1 MKKNYFL
8 LKSFLIIISFFG
20 ASQSAMAQTDYYDV
34 LVGTS
39 TSQNGRA
46 PQGGRNIC
54 RSVFLITQ
62 AEMTAAGFVNGNA
75 INGLAFFY
83 SIAQDIPTTGNMVV
97 YLQNT
102 ADATNTKS
110 TTWAT
115 AITGMTTASNASIT
129 VPNTAGQLFVP
140 FSGGSA
146 FTYTGT
152 GLYVAFDYQN
162 LANPV
167 ATALNTA
174 LCNTALTGGIKGAM
188 SAAGSSVAPTTIVAS
203 NFRPIVK
210 LGRPSACSMPVNL
223 AYDQSQSTFN
233 QALVSWFSHD
243 GGSNFEIEYGP
254 YNFIQ
259 GTGTTVSV
267 STNPYAVNGLTDSTV
282 YDFYVRKNCGS
293 GVFSNWNVSSMATQ
307 FIPVVPTYNTSFE
320 QENLNFIGWS
330 NPSPTLV
337 AGDWSIGN
345 YGAGALV
352 QNGVSSVVSVTPAAA
367 AADNFMFTRPLSL
380 TAGATVTVSFYL
392 SNYVSGSTNTGA
404 YQLTLNASPQV
415 GSFISTIGS
424 QSGIN
429 TAAFTLK
436 SHSFVVPSTGI
447 YNLGLRN
454 QSPMNAVGTHALVV
468 DNFTISQVLSSESF
482 TLSGVK
488 IYPNPATNVLNI
500 QSDIEV
506 LTKVSIT
513 DLNGRVVK
521 QVSNNLSQISLG
533 DLSKGIYMVTIESA
547 NAKKVEKLIVE

>member
-8 LKSFLIIISFFG
+8 LKAFLIITSFFG
-20 ASQSAMAQTDYYDV
+20 ASQSAIAQTDYYDV

-83 SIAQDIPTTGNMVV
+83 SIAQDIPTTGNMVI

-115 AITGMTTASNASIT
+115 AITGMTTASNSSIT
-129 VPNTAGQLFVP
+129 VPSTAGQFLIP

-167 ATALNTA
+167 ATVLNTA
-174 LCNTALTGGIKGAM
+174 LCNTVLTGGIKGAM
-188 SAAGSSVAPTTIVAS
+188 SAAGSSVAPTTIAAS
-203 NFRPIVK
+203 NFRPIIK
-210 LGRPSACSMPVNL
+210 LGRPSACSMPINL
-223 AYDQSQSTFN
+223 TYNQSQSTVN
-233 QALVSWFSHD
+233 SAIVSWFSHD
-243 GGSNFEIEYGP
+243 GGSNYEIEYGP
-254 YNFIQ
+254 YNFVQ

-267 STNPYAVNGLTDSTV
+267 STNPYTITGLTDSTV
-282 YDFYVRKNCGS
+282 YDFFVRKNCGS

-307 FIPVVPTYNTSFE
+307 FVASNPTYNTSFE
-320 QENLNFIGWS
+320 QENLNFIGWA

-352 QNGVSSVVSVTPAAA
+352 QNGVSSVVSITPAAA
-367 AADNFMFTRPLSL
+367 AADNFMFSRGLNL

-392 SNYVSGSTNTGA
+392 SNYVSGSTNTGT
-404 YQLTLNASPQV
+404 YQLTWGAAQTAVSQTNV
-415 GSFISTIGS
+415 IGS
-424 QSGIN
+424 QTGIN

-436 SHSFVVPSTGI
+436 SHNFTAPTTGV
-447 YNLGLRN
+447 YYFGLRN

-468 DNFTISQVLSSESF
+468 DNFTVSQVLSSESF

-500 QSDIEV
+500 QSEIEE
-506 LTKVSIT
+506 LTKVSIA